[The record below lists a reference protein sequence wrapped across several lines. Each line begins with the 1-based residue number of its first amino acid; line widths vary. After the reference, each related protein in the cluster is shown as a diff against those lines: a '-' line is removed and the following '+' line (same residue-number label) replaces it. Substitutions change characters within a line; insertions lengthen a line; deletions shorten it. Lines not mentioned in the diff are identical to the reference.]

1 MLRKSLRLHSL
12 HGTPVRGIVG
22 RGRVLLETLLIPT
35 VAIALLALGGTGF
48 SQEDTFEEPPPP
60 SGAVTG
66 LFSRVF
72 APSASRPKP
81 ANTVRESPS
90 NGGLFVP
97 LKSFSNVFKS
107 RPESVETPKL
117 PLESRPLI
125 PRVPKE
131 PFQNLG
137 RRDRREKSDVDVE
150 IREDTPESSN
160 TSTPGSEASG
170 TRTGAEPSTAPPSA
184 SQPIS
189 KSFSG
194 SEYSANQ
201 SSAGSRDSNDQAGAS
216 SDADA
221 PSLNSARA
229 FEASPPSGSID
240 SKGTSRRA
248 PGVSDNARL
257 PALSKTSPPTMAGS
271 SAPVR
276 TPLPLLDSESA
287 DTASSNSASSN
298 SAAAPSTS
306 RSQDSAVTRGIS
318 GNNPKDQLGS
328 LPPITPNP
336 TATTRN
342 STSQS
347 VQPRSNMTTASGRT
361 QVVGRGNADAAVVSR
376 TSPTNKP
383 SSNSPLNNSAS
394 QKPSNSSVLADTASI
409 TTENP
414 AVTKPNVTSPAPA
427 SPKVAMPTT
436 LSNTANTNQ
445 GKPST
450 SSKPSSGLQ
459 QTIPQVRL
467 QVQGANSILVGQGSP
482 YEIVATNE
490 GKEVLQGLLVRA
502 SVPKGVQ
509 IGDVAVT
516 DGSFEIDSDEADNG
530 VVWELEQLPAGTSKT
545 LRLMINAVQA
555 EHFALGLEWT
565 VTPPSSQMQVHVQQP
580 QLQLALEGPAEVDYG
595 RPQIYRMRIRNPGN
609 ADVQKVS
616 VELTAEPY
624 GSNQSEIGDIPAG
637 SERVVEVELTF
648 QQAGRL
654 PIKAKAFSTISNLD
668 ASSNIEVNV
677 QQSTLLATWNG
688 PTEFYQGSNAEYD
701 LTIENQS
708 AIVAREISCN
718 IKLPMGVDV
727 IGLPPGVTRS
737 GDMLRWEIQSLGAQE
752 RIAYPLR
759 LLMNQLGQNEI
770 SFSCESITGEP
781 IQATIKTHVDAVAD
795 LHLSVTD
802 PIAPAPVGQP
812 VTYEITITNRG
823 RKTAEDVFVVAQF
836 SEGIEPT
843 RVDGH
848 SGKLIPGQVLFDSIP
863 KIQPN
868 ETIVLK
874 VFAEAAKPGTH
885 RFRASVKCQGSEDD
899 LLEEES
905 TRYTAA
911 ATVRSDRK

>member
-1 MLRKSLRLHSL
+1 MLRISLLLHSL
-12 HGTPVRGIVG
+12 HGTPIRGIER
-22 RGRVLLETLLIPT
+22 RGRLHLLTWFVATSAL
-35 VAIALLALGGTGF
+35 AIAVSSNTGYC
-48 SQEDTFEEPPPP
+48 QEDTFEAAPPP
-60 SGAVTG
+60 SGAVSG

-81 ANTVRESPS
+81 TKTVRESPS

-107 RPESVETPKL
+107 RSESVETPVI
-117 PLESRPLI
+117 PSESRPLL

-131 PFQNLG
+131 PFQNLT

-150 IREDTPESSN
+150 VREDNREDSKEPAN
-160 TSTPGSEASG
+160 TATASV
-170 TRTGAEPSTAPPSA
+170 TAPPT
-184 SQPIS
+184 SQPVS

-194 SEYSANQ
+194 SAYTADQ
-201 SSAGSRDSNDQAGAS
+201 SKAPSQEPDTPGAAS
-216 SDADA
+216 QDRETE
-221 PSLNSARA
+221 SLNSARS
-229 FEASPPSGSID
+229 FEASPPSRSID

-248 PGVSDNARL
+248 AGSTDNARL
-257 PALSKTSPPTMAGS
+257 PSLSKTSPPEMAGS

-276 TPLPLLDSESA
+276 NPLPLVDSENV
-287 DTASSNSASSN
+287 NSANAN
-298 SAAAPSTS
+298 SAATPANAK
-306 RSQDSAVTRGIS
+306 SQDNPAPRGIA
-318 GNNPKDQLGS
+318 GNPPKSKDGG
-328 LPPITPNP
+328 LPPITSQP
-336 TATTRN
+336 TATNRN
-342 STSQS
+342 SAPQS

-361 QVVGRGNADAAVVSR
+361 QVIGRSNSDTPVVSKNGAASGATANLAPSTGGN
-376 TSPTNKP
+376 TSK
-383 SSNSPLNNSAS
+383 LG
-394 QKPSNSSVLADTASI
+394 NSSVLADSSANATDSTVAAN
-409 TTENP
+409 TLAANTVAAN
-414 AVTKPNVTSPAPA
+414 TDTRSPATA
-427 SPKVAMPTT
+427 SPKISMPTT
-436 LSNTANTNQ
+436 ITNPTNAPQSKTSNV
-445 GKPST
+445 
-450 SSKPSSGLQ
+450 SKPTSGLQ

-516 DGSFEIDSDEADNG
+516 DGNFEIDSDESDNG

-624 GSNQSEIGDIPAG
+624 GSNQSEIGDVPAG

-688 PTEFYQGSNAEYD
+688 PTEFYQGSTAEYD

-708 AIVAREISCN
+708 GIVARDITCN
-718 IKLPMGVDV
+718 IKLPEGVDV
-727 IGLPPGVTRS
+727 IGLPPGITRS
-737 GDMLRWEIQSLGAQE
+737 GDRLRWEIQSLGAQE
-752 RIAYPLR
+752 RLAYPLR

-770 SFSCESITGEP
+770 GFSCESITGEP
-781 IQATIKTHVDAVAD
+781 IQATIKTAVDAVAD

-848 SGKLIPGQVLFDSIP
+848 TGKLIPGQVLFDAIP

-911 ATVRSDRK
+911 ATVRSDRR

>member
-1 MLRKSLRLHSL
+1 ML
-12 HGTPVRGIVG
+12 
-22 RGRVLLETLLIPT
+22 
-35 VAIALLALGGTGF
+35 
-48 SQEDTFEEPPPP
+48 
-60 SGAVTG
+60 
-66 LFSRVF
+66 
-72 APSASRPKP
+72 
-81 ANTVRESPS
+81 
-90 NGGLFVP
+90 
-97 LKSFSNVFKS
+97 
-107 RPESVETPKL
+107 
-117 PLESRPLI
+117 
-125 PRVPKE
+125 PRVSKE
-131 PFQNLG
+131 PFQNLT

-150 IREDTPESSN
+150 VREDNTETAN
-160 TSTPGSEASG
+160 TSASSPEAY
-170 TRTGAEPSTAPPSA
+170 GAKNDSSASVPAPPK
-184 SQPIS
+184 SQPVS

-194 SEYSANQ
+194 SAYAVDPSKVPSQEP
-201 SSAGSRDSNDQAGAS
+201 
-216 SDADA
+216 DA
-221 PSLNSARA
+221 PGVASQDREAESLNSART
-229 FEASPPSGSID
+229 FEASPPSRSID
-240 SKGTSRRA
+240 AKGTSRRA
-248 PGVSDNARL
+248 PGSSDNSSL
-257 PALSKTSPPTMAGS
+257 PSLSKTSPPAMAGS

-276 TPLPLLDSESA
+276 NPLPLVDSEIANSEIA
-287 DTASSNSASSN
+287 NSEATPAS
-298 SAAAPSTS
+298 TK
-306 RSQDSAVTRGIS
+306 SQDNPAPRGIP
-318 GNNPKDQLGS
+318 GNSPKSKDGG
-328 LPPITPNP
+328 LPPITAKP

-342 STSQS
+342 SATQS
-347 VQPRSNMTTASGRT
+347 VQPRSGMTTASGRT
-361 QVVGRGNADAAVVSR
+361 QVVGLSNSDTPVVSKNGGAFGANANHAPSNGGNTSKLGNSTFLADSSANATASTVAANTDAR
-376 TSPTNKP
+376 SPT
-383 SSNSPLNNSAS
+383 
-394 QKPSNSSVLADTASI
+394 T
-409 TTENP
+409 
-414 AVTKPNVTSPAPA
+414 A
-427 SPKVAMPTT
+427 SPKISMPTT
-436 LSNTANTNQ
+436 ITSTTNAPQ
-445 GKPST
+445 GKT
-450 SSKPSSGLQ
+450 SNVSKPTSGLQ

-516 DGSFEIDSDEADNG
+516 DGNFEIDSDEADNG

-616 VELTAEPY
+616 VELTAELY

-688 PTEFYQGSNAEYD
+688 PTEFYQGSTAEYE

-708 AIVAREISCN
+708 GIVAREVTCN
-718 IKLPMGVDV
+718 VKLPAGVDV
-727 IGLPPGVTRS
+727 IGLPPGITRS
-737 GDMLRWEIQSLGAQE
+737 GDLLRWEIQSLGAQE
-752 RIAYPLR
+752 RIVYPVR

-781 IQATIKTHVDAVAD
+781 IQATIKTVVDAVAD

-848 SGKLIPGQVLFDSIP
+848 TGKLIPGQVLFDAIP

-874 VFAEAAKPGTH
+874 VLAEAAKPGTH

-911 ATVRSDRK
+911 ATVRSDRR

>member
-1 MLRKSLRLHSL
+1 M
-12 HGTPVRGIVG
+12 
-22 RGRVLLETLLIPT
+22 
-35 VAIALLALGGTGF
+35 
-48 SQEDTFEEPPPP
+48 
-60 SGAVTG
+60 
-66 LFSRVF
+66 
-72 APSASRPKP
+72 
-81 ANTVRESPS
+81 
-90 NGGLFVP
+90 
-97 LKSFSNVFKS
+97 
-107 RPESVETPKL
+107 
-117 PLESRPLI
+117 
-125 PRVPKE
+125 
-131 PFQNLG
+131 
-137 RRDRREKSDVDVE
+137 
-150 IREDTPESSN
+150 
-160 TSTPGSEASG
+160 
-170 TRTGAEPSTAPPSA
+170 
-184 SQPIS
+184 
-189 KSFSG
+189 
-194 SEYSANQ
+194 
-201 SSAGSRDSNDQAGAS
+201 
-216 SDADA
+216 
-221 PSLNSARA
+221 
-229 FEASPPSGSID
+229 
-240 SKGTSRRA
+240 
-248 PGVSDNARL
+248 
-257 PALSKTSPPTMAGS
+257 
-271 SAPVR
+271 
-276 TPLPLLDSESA
+276 
-287 DTASSNSASSN
+287 
-298 SAAAPSTS
+298 
-306 RSQDSAVTRGIS
+306 
-318 GNNPKDQLGS
+318 
-328 LPPITPNP
+328 
-336 TATTRN
+336 
-342 STSQS
+342 
-347 VQPRSNMTTASGRT
+347 
-361 QVVGRGNADAAVVSR
+361 
-376 TSPTNKP
+376 
-383 SSNSPLNNSAS
+383 
-394 QKPSNSSVLADTASI
+394 
-409 TTENP
+409 
-414 AVTKPNVTSPAPA
+414 
-427 SPKVAMPTT
+427 
-436 LSNTANTNQ
+436 
-445 GKPST
+445 
-450 SSKPSSGLQ
+450 
-459 QTIPQVRL
+459 RL
-467 QVQGANSILVGQGSP
+467 QVQGANSILVGQGAP

-516 DGSFEIDSDEADNG
+516 DGNFEIDSDEADNG

-545 LRLMINAVQA
+545 LRLMINAIQA

-565 VTPPSSQMQVHVQQP
+565 VTPPTSQMQVHVQQP

-609 ADVQKVS
+609 ADVQRVS

-624 GSNQSEIGDIPAG
+624 GSNQSEIGDVPAG

-688 PTEFYQGSNAEYD
+688 PTEFYQGSTAEYD
-701 LTIENQS
+701 LTLENQS
-708 AIVAREISCN
+708 GIIAREITCN
-718 IKLPMGVDV
+718 IKLPTGVDV

-737 GDMLRWEIQSLGAQE
+737 GDLLRWEIQALGAQD
-752 RIAYPLR
+752 RISYPLR

-770 SFSCESITGEP
+770 SFSCESLTGEP
-781 IQATIKTHVDAVAD
+781 IQATIKTNVDAVAD

-911 ATVRSDRK
+911 ATVRSDRR

>member
-1 MLRKSLRLHSL
+1 
-12 HGTPVRGIVG
+12 
-22 RGRVLLETLLIPT
+22 
-35 VAIALLALGGTGF
+35 
-48 SQEDTFEEPPPP
+48 
-60 SGAVTG
+60 
-66 LFSRVF
+66 
-72 APSASRPKP
+72 
-81 ANTVRESPS
+81 
-90 NGGLFVP
+90 
-97 LKSFSNVFKS
+97 
-107 RPESVETPKL
+107 
-117 PLESRPLI
+117 
-125 PRVPKE
+125 
-131 PFQNLG
+131 
-137 RRDRREKSDVDVE
+137 
-150 IREDTPESSN
+150 
-160 TSTPGSEASG
+160 
-170 TRTGAEPSTAPPSA
+170 
-184 SQPIS
+184 
-189 KSFSG
+189 
-194 SEYSANQ
+194 
-201 SSAGSRDSNDQAGAS
+201 
-216 SDADA
+216 
-221 PSLNSARA
+221 
-229 FEASPPSGSID
+229 
-240 SKGTSRRA
+240 
-248 PGVSDNARL
+248 
-257 PALSKTSPPTMAGS
+257 
-271 SAPVR
+271 
-276 TPLPLLDSESA
+276 
-287 DTASSNSASSN
+287 
-298 SAAAPSTS
+298 
-306 RSQDSAVTRGIS
+306 
-318 GNNPKDQLGS
+318 
-328 LPPITPNP
+328 
-336 TATTRN
+336 
-342 STSQS
+342 
-347 VQPRSNMTTASGRT
+347 MTTASGRT
-361 QVVGRGNADAAVVSR
+361 QVVGLSNSDTPVVSKNGGAFGANANHAPSNGGNTSKLGNSTFLADSSANATASTVAANTDAR
-376 TSPTNKP
+376 SPT
-383 SSNSPLNNSAS
+383 
-394 QKPSNSSVLADTASI
+394 T
-409 TTENP
+409 
-414 AVTKPNVTSPAPA
+414 A
-427 SPKVAMPTT
+427 SPKISMPTT
-436 LSNTANTNQ
+436 ITSTTNAPQ
-445 GKPST
+445 GKT
-450 SSKPSSGLQ
+450 SNVSKPTSGLQ

-516 DGSFEIDSDEADNG
+516 DGNFEIDSDEADNG

-616 VELTAEPY
+616 VELTAELY

-688 PTEFYQGSNAEYD
+688 PTEFYQGSTAEYE

-708 AIVAREISCN
+708 GIVAREVTCN
-718 IKLPMGVDV
+718 VKLPAGVDV
-727 IGLPPGVTRS
+727 IGLPPGITRS
-737 GDMLRWEIQSLGAQE
+737 GDLLRWEIQSLGAQE
-752 RIAYPLR
+752 RIVYPVR

-781 IQATIKTHVDAVAD
+781 IQATIKTVVDAVAD

-848 SGKLIPGQVLFDSIP
+848 TGKLIPGQVLFDAIP

-874 VFAEAAKPGTH
+874 VLAEAAKPGTH

-911 ATVRSDRK
+911 ATVRSDRR